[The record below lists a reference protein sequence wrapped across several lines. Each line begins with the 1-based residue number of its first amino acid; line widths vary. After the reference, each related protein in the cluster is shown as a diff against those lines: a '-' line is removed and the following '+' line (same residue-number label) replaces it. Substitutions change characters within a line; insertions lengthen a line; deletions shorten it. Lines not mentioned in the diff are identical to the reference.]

1 MLEKVVILFDPE
13 YSNVSNSPGYKIV
26 PLIAR
31 SVSDVTEVPA
41 ILIDLKLLLLLLI
54 KEPVGSV
61 GLVVK
66 LTELKLV
73 ALPDKDTVTKTGLY
87 KSVTEYIE
95 LVKAAYDAVVYCFD
109 PVAAEL

>member
-1 MLEKVVILFDPE
+1 MIDFQPLEM
-13 YSNVSNSPGYKIV
+13 
-26 PLIAR
+26 PL
-31 SVSDVTEVPA
+31 V
-41 ILIDLKLLLLLLI
+41 

-66 LTELKLV
+66 LTVLKLV
-73 ALPDKDTVTKTGLY
+73 ALPDKVTVIKAGLY

-95 LVKAAYDAVVYCFD
+95 LVKAANEAVVYCFD